1 MKRKSTRTIGAVA
14 FLVLSI
20 FGSHFLG
27 GKSDV
32 DIEAM
37 IDLAFNPANFAN
49 CQIIEVAGGDLSG
62 DRKPNVAVDV
72 GYGDR
77 EYWAFTNEH
86 AQLIMLTAKEVIPQN
101 DSSEA
106 VLENGRYYEDEANVK
121 GTELREYDQGHV
133 IADSLGG
140 VANAYNI
147 TPQDSYVNRKGE
159 QALLEDR
166 IRKNR
171 GCTDFVCFIQYPDS
185 KTQIPSSYHVIYRIN
200 GKIFNSEFK
209 NGK

>member
-1 MKRKSTRTIGAVA
+1 MMKHKKIASLIV
-14 FLVLSI
+14 FSVLSI
-20 FGSHFLG
+20 YGSTFLG
-27 GKSDV
+27 GKSDTDV
-32 DIEAM
+32 EAM
-37 IDLAFNPANFAN
+37 LDIAFNPANFAN
-49 CQIIEVAGGDLSG
+49 CEIIEVDGGDLSG
-62 DRKPNVAVDV
+62 ERQANVAVDV

-86 AQLIMLTAKEVIPQN
+86 AQLIMVTARKVIPQ
-101 DSSEA
+101 DDRSEA

-147 TPQDSYVNRKGE
+147 TPQESYVNRKGE
-159 QALLEDR
+159 QALLEER
-166 IRKNR
+166 IRKNK
-171 GCTDFVCFIQYPDS
+171 GCTDFVCFIHYPDT
-185 KTQIPSSYHVIYRIN
+185 KTQIPSEYDVIYKIN
-200 GKIFNSEFK
+200 GKIFYSEFK